1 MRFDSAAK
9 WYTFGTHAIFGETKE
24 VTFTKLARKA
34 ALSWVNHGNYELARN
49 CLKNLSP
56 QGYNEAGTHFLAF
69 MIDSAQ
75 GNELPAIQAID
86 RLMSSVDFKPETLL
100 YAAQQANQRGLQ
112 NLLHHILQKTLEATS
127 GASGSHFIQG
137 LDMVILLR
145 SLIRIDLSNLSAPH
159 RNRANDKQRIMQHY
173 RAAKEMLIQSQDA
186 GAIQVSSSDAT
197 WLWKSAFNTCIS
209 ATQDWPEDL
218 VFEFFGLTA
227 DLISLTRK
235 IPTSLEEADAHQTRD
250 SLPVRVSGR
259 RDDSGLNTDRDEF
272 RRTQARI
279 QALEKLNK
287 IRACLCVWEFETYS
301 LGDAWD
307 AMKLFMQELEGVHQ
321 SQPYISAQVTESI
334 AEIACQNPR
343 LSTPCKSAHTS

>member
-1 MRFDSAAK
+1 
-9 WYTFGTHAIFGETKE
+9 
-24 VTFTKLARKA
+24 
-34 ALSWVNHGNYELARN
+34 
-49 CLKNLSP
+49 
-56 QGYNEAGTHFLAF
+56 
-69 MIDSAQ
+69 
-75 GNELPAIQAID
+75 
-86 RLMSSVDFKPETLL
+86 
-100 YAAQQANQRGLQ
+100 
-112 NLLHHILQKTLEATS
+112 
-127 GASGSHFIQG
+127 
-137 LDMVILLR
+137 
-145 SLIRIDLSNLSAPH
+145 
-159 RNRANDKQRIMQHY
+159 
-173 RAAKEMLIQSQDA
+173 MLIQSQDA

-235 IPTSLEEADAHQTRD
+235 IPTSLEEAQTLTRHEIHCRFAC
-250 SLPVRVSGR
+250 LAG
-259 RDDSGLNTDRDEF
+259 GMTQALNTDREEF
-272 RRTQARI
+272 RRPLLASIKHLKRLAQDAQDTGSDPGF
-279 QALEKLNK
+279 LEKLNK

-307 AMKLFMQELEGVHQ
+307 AMELFMQELEGVHQ